1 MWGAVSDISDIRE
14 GDIMAYMMYSID
26 EAVDRKFIITKNM
39 SSQAKPGTLIHIM
52 DTTQTSDGIS
62 VDYRVTETGQD
73 FTVKF
78 DTVKQFCKW
87 CRPDTFI
94 ARYYEYLNDKDII
107 NYMKVSGR
115 SFTSFCLPLIIAA
128 LVIVW
133 VVSLLVLSPVPAI
146 IVGAVLS
153 IIAVLAI
160 FKVYKDQ
167 KTKAT
172 EKIYSKIGNTKWGV
186 VIK

>member
-1 MWGAVSDISDIRE
+1 
-14 GDIMAYMMYSID
+14 MAYMMYSIE
-26 EAVDRKFIITKNM
+26 EAIDRKFIITKNM

-62 VDYRVTETGQD
+62 VDYRVTDTGQD
-73 FTVKF
+73 FSVRF
-78 DTVKQFCKW
+78 DTMKQFCKW

-94 ARYYEYLNDKDII
+94 ARYYEYLNEKDIV

-133 VVSLLVLSPVPAI
+133 VLSLLLLKLVPAI
-146 IVGAVLS
+146 IVGVLLS
-153 IIAVLAI
+153 IVAVIAI

-172 EKIYSKIGNTKWGV
+172 ERIYSKIGNTKWGV